1 MITGIVVVSYHN
13 AEGTSGYV
21 TEQLARLSD
30 DYRVVVVAVDAD
42 EGYGR
47 KLATDCG
54 LTYVE
59 EPEVWC
65 KL

>member
-30 DYRVVVVAVDAD
+30 DYRVGETYDA
-42 EGYGR
+42 R
-47 KLATDCG
+47 K
-54 LTYVE
+54 E
-59 EPEVWC
+59 RPEINIPASILIFRLMFPC
-65 KL
+65 MMTA